1 MITIRTYKQIIGVF
15 RQYGI
20 QTTGIKKFASFYY
33 DLKMD
38 PVFVMGL
45 IYELELVVNRELIDD
60 QIPMVN
66 SPAQL
71 VALLANR

>member
-1 MITIRTYKQIIGVF
+1 MIPIRTYKKIIGVF

-20 QTTGIKKFASFYY
+20 RTTGIKKFASFYN

-45 IYELELVVNRELIDD
+45 IYELELVANRELVDEEIT
-60 QIPMVN
+60 MVN

-71 VALLANR
+71 VAFLSRN